1 VAVLVLKDPD
11 SLTRT
16 ENHPAWRHM
25 YYLMVFLQLG
35 FVLAYLPHNL
45 FSALGK
51 S

>member
-1 VAVLVLKDPD
+1 
-11 SLTRT
+11 
-16 ENHPAWRHM
+16 
-25 YYLMVFLQLG
+25 MVFLQLG